1 MSSSTHTLQEAACI
15 EEFFKL
21 AATETL
27 ALFEHLEFD
36 FLEEFDVSA
45 PARRGRTR
53 DHHPPELFRAVLH
66 CYYNDVY
73 GIRPVARELQNTIV
87 WIARIIAN

>member
-1 MSSSTHTLQEAACI
+1 MQGGETTTSSTYTLRQKACV

-36 FLEEFDVSA
+36 FLEEFDGFDLDGAVIIHFECLLPVVQTPIQTLILA
-45 PARRGRTR
+45 NPNIRT
-53 DHHPPELFRAVLH
+53 
-66 CYYNDVY
+66 C
-73 GIRPVARELQNTIV
+73 
-87 WIARIIAN
+87 